1 MLTMVLAVAL
11 PASLLAAW
19 LLAVGRM
26 ERARDARIS
35 RQVAVTDAIHRELGA
50 VVAPFV
56 KRRAGRDWRVEIA
69 VPFESPA
76 IVGRVVAI
84 AQAAMLR
91 AGATGRIEIV
101 LSAQEPAVR
110 WTNVRTLQPV
120 GSSPLAAR
128 ERETAAWTSTSTSRV
143 V

>member
-56 KRRAGRDWRVEIA
+56 KRRVGGDWRVA
-69 VPFESPA
+69 TRVT
-76 IVGRVVAI
+76 VG
-84 AQAAMLR
+84 L
-91 AGATGRIEIV
+91 
-101 LSAQEPAVR
+101 
-110 WTNVRTLQPV
+110 
-120 GSSPLAAR
+120 
-128 ERETAAWTSTSTSRV
+128 
-143 V
+143 